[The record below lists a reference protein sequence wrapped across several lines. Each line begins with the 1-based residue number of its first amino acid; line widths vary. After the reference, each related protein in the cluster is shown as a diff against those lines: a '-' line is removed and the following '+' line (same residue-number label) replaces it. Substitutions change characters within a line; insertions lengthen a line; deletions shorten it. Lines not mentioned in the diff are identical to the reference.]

1 MSENIVLDKSF
12 NFALRVV
19 KLHIYLC
26 DERKEFTMSRET
38 LRCGTSIGE
47 HVACAQ
53 EAASKPGFAQEINIA
68 LQYAVRTG
76 FWLRLLREA
85 DYLDEKHFHSI
96 SHDCAELQKLLRAI
110 GKSADPRSRT

>member
-1 MSENIVLDKSF
+1 MQIRSAHREAAQISLQ
-12 NFALRVV
+12 
-19 KLHIYLC
+19 
-26 DERKEFTMSRET
+26 RKEFTLSRET

-53 EAASKPGFAQEINIA
+53 EAASRPGFAQEINTA

-76 FWLRLLREA
+76 FRLCLLRDAER
-85 DYLDEKHFHSI
+85 LDEKHFNSI
-96 SHDCAELQKLLRAI
+96 SNDCDELQKLLRSI